1 MATKEAVFS
10 LKVDTGNSV
19 NDIKS
24 FDQAVNSL
32 NKDVNT
38 LQNTVAEGSG
48 TDAFAQK
55 LTELNAKVEAGGMTM
70 REMTKTMKEYQNI
83 ATAAGMDSPIGQQAI
98 AMAGELKDAIGDVK
112 AQVNALSSDTV
123 KLDTAM
129 GALSGGAAIFQ
140 GFESAMALTGVESE
154 QLMQTMVKLQAVQG
168 LMNAT
173 NEIATLLNKE
183 HIVGMQLRA
192 VYERAYAVAV
202 GQSTGAMKVF
212 RLALIATG
220 IGALIVGLGIL
231 IANWDK
237 FTSAVGRAVDWF
249 GKLGTG
255 VKMVI
260 MVFLPFIAVIM
271 AAVKALQYLG
281 LVEDDEDKKKAAQH
295 KRRMARIDAQMEK
308 ERKLREEQQQA
319 FEDGQKN
326 YDREIALASALG
338 QSTVDLKKKKI
349 QASIEY
355 QEQQI
360 KEIENG
366 IKQYEQ
372 IQKMMPAMKGLG
384 NQEKAD
390 AKKKLHDMKEDIKDQ
405 KNEIKV
411 INAEAAKDATD
422 KAQEAADAERK
433 IREDLQKSIIEEQ
446 NKMITSIA
454 ALEDAYFNT
463 LLTEQERQTN
473 AVREKYYTQIKYAE
487 DHKMSTVTLEKAMA
501 AEIAAIDLKAAEDK
515 LKKQEELDQKRA
527 TLLRAYQGIVM
538 DQYQLE
544 LLDFEKAQEDKAK
557 QLNKAH
563 QEGVITDAEYFAA
576 QIALEEEYNKKSKD
590 ITDKAA
596 QAEKDANKKKL
607 DEKLANYQNF
617 VDQAQEILNQVS
629 ALNDAINQIEEARLK
644 RMAEETDAQIAELEK
659 RRNAELANANL
670 TGAQKEAINK
680 KFAQQEYALR
690 LKQFQ
695 QEEVIKKRQFQK
707 DKALKLAEIA
717 INTAAAIIKG
727 IGQFGP
733 PPSPAGIAAI
743 AAAGVLG
750 ITQAAAVASQK
761 YEGGQAPTM
770 PDFGGGGGASAGA
783 SASSFAPN
791 TNAQTTSLA
800 DYLPGGA
807 NGPAVSQVVV
817 LESDITGTQQK
828 VAAQQSL
835 STY

>member
-1 MATKEAVFS
+1 MANKEAVFS

-32 NKDVNT
+32 NKDVNN
-38 LQNTVAEGSG
+38 LQNTVQEGAG
-48 TDAFAQK
+48 TDVFAQK

-83 ATAAGMDSPIGQQAI
+83 AAAAGMDSPIGQQAI
-98 AMAGELKDAIGDVK
+98 AAAGELKDAIGDVK
-112 AQVNALSSDTV
+112 SQVAALSSDTV

-129 GALSGGAAIFQ
+129 GALQGGAAVFQ
-140 GFESAMALTGVESE
+140 GIESAAALTGVENE

-173 NEIATLLNKE
+173 NEIATILNKE
-183 HIVGMQLRA
+183 HVVGMQLRT

-202 GQSTGAMKVF
+202 GQTTGAMKVF

-220 IGALIVGLGIL
+220 IGALIVGIGLL
-231 IANWDK
+231 IANWEK
-237 FTSAVGRAVDWF
+237 LTGWVGKAVDWF
-249 GKLGTG
+249 NKLGTG
-255 VKMVI
+255 VKMVM
-260 MVFLPFIAVIM
+260 MVFMPFIAIIM
-271 AAVKALQYLG
+271 AAVKALQFLG
-281 LVEDDEDKKKAAQH
+281 LVEDDEDKKRAAAH
-295 KRRMARIDAQMEK
+295 KKRMARIDAQMEK
-308 ERKLREEQQQA
+308 ERKLREEQRQA

-326 YDREIALASALG
+326 YDREIALAGALG
-338 QSTVDLKKKKI
+338 KSTIELKKQKI
-349 QASIEY
+349 QASIDY
-355 QEQQI
+355 QQQQI

-366 IKQYEQ
+366 IKQFEQ
-372 IQKMMPAMKGLG
+372 LQKQMPFMKSMG

-405 KNEIKV
+405 KNEIKI

-422 KAQEAADAERK
+422 KAQAAADAEK
-433 IREDLQKSIIEEQ
+433 AIRDDLQKSLIEEK
-446 NKMITSIA
+446 NKQLVSIA

-473 AVREKYYTQIKYAE
+473 AVREKYYTQIKFAE
-487 DHKMSTVTLEKAMA
+487 ANKMSTVTLEKAMA

-515 LKKQEELDQKRA
+515 LKKQEELDAKRA
-527 TLLRAYQGIVM
+527 TLIRAYQGIVM

-557 QLNKAH
+557 QLNQAH
-563 QEGVITDAEYFAA
+563 QEGLITDDEYFAA
-576 QIALEEEYNKKSKD
+576 QLKLEEDYNKKSKD
-590 ITDKAA
+590 ISDKAA
-596 QAEKDANKKKL
+596 EAEKAAEKKKL
-607 DEKLANYQNF
+607 DEKLAHYQKF
-617 VDQAQEILNQVS
+617 VDQAQEILNYVS
-629 ALNDAINQIEEARLK
+629 ALNDAINEIENNRLK
-644 RMAEETDAQIAELEK
+644 AMAAETDAQIAELNK
-659 RRNAELANANL
+659 RKEAELKNVNL
-670 TGAQKEAINK
+670 TEAQKLDINK
-680 KFAQQEYALR
+680 KFAAQEYALKV
-690 LKQFQ
+690 KQFD
-695 QEEVIKKRQFQK
+695 EEEKIKKRQFQK
-707 DKALKLAEIA
+707 EKALKLAEIA

-733 PPSPAGIAAI
+733 PPSPLGIAAI
-743 AAAGVLG
+743 ASAGVLG
-750 ITQAAAVASQK
+750 IAQAAAVASQK

-770 PDFGGGGGASAGA
+770 PTFPEGGASTGA
-783 SASSFAPN
+783 SASSFAPT
-791 TNAQTTSLA
+791 TNAQQTSLA

-807 NGPAVSQVVV
+807 NGPAISQVVV